1 MTGYQS
7 YARTNIQTSDPR
19 AVVVLLYEGAI
30 GFLNQATDAAR
41 RGARTDMST
50 FLLKALKIIQFLDA
64 ALDFD
69 RGGEVAGNLNRLYA
83 YMRDSLSEA
92 NLTCQPEKIE
102 EVAGLLKTLLGGW
115 REVAVSSEAA
125 TALDARGA
133 AVAGPSAGGAASV
146 DLTDSEAATED
157 MHSSAPPP
165 QSAFSHPAGENRPR
179 PRTAPATSVPPSVS
193 PAAVQA
199 GRSAY
204 GIR

>member
-1 MTGYQS
+1 MTGYKS

-30 GFLNQATDAAR
+30 GFLNQAADAAR
-41 RGARTDMST
+41 RDARMDMST
-50 FLLKALKIIQFLDA
+50 FLLKTLKIVQFLDA

-69 RGGEVAGNLNRLYA
+69 QGGEVAENLNRLYA

-102 EVAGLLKTLLGGW
+102 EVVDLLKTLLGGW
-115 REVAVSSEAA
+115 REVASCPEAA
-125 TALDARGA
+125 TALSARGA
-133 AVAGPSAGGAASV
+133 AVAGASPGGAASV
-146 DLTDSEAATED
+146 DLTDSESATED
-157 MHSSAPPP
+157 MPSSAPPP
-165 QSAFSHPAGENRPR
+165 QSAFSPPLAEERPS
-179 PRTAPATSVPPSVS
+179 PRMAPATSFPPNAF
-193 PAAVQA
+193 PATVQA